1 MCGCGS
7 QKEDSISADDKATT
21 KAQEKQESK
30 DTKAKQIVAAPLYVS
45 APSSWKVKDYRYSF
59 ILSDSKDY
67 AILVQSNSEEVTG
80 SDLKENFLNLYN
92 ETSIGVLMQFNLTL
106 KKVFY
111 IALIFKL
118 Y

>member
-7 QKEDSISADDKATT
+7 QKEDSIGVDDKATT
-21 KAQEKQESK
+21 KAQESK

-45 APSSWKVKDYRYSF
+45 VPSSWKAKDYGYSF

-106 KKVFY
+106 KKGFY